1 MNLFKSVVASAISS
15 GIPNFPY
22 TFGDRQDIEG
32 GIWVLQNGQKRVRT
46 TNHSNIAAK
55 RAGQRL
61 LTICYRMMDLTA
73 VYSPLISTQIKDSYL
88 WHEMLSRSCGLCG
101 ILA

>member
-32 GIWVLQNGQKRVRT
+32 GIWVLQNGQKRVGNQKYTNDALLMMLHRT
-46 TNHSNIAAK
+46 M
-55 RAGQRL
+55 GP
-61 LTICYRMMDLTA
+61 TA
-73 VYSPLISTQIKDSYL
+73 VYSPSISMPTNL
-88 WHEMLSRSCGLCG
+88 GFLLHETP
-101 ILA
+101 